1 LQGTIAQ
8 AAALA
13 IFGNDILRGYSR
25 ENFWPAAT
33 VFKFCKA
40 VRFVALSGEAA
51 KPTESLFTE
60 DPMQWISRLRD
71 EGTSSLRLH
80 HVARNDPRGS
90 DRMSVGFVGGGPRW
104 LMETQHARAS
114 DLWEARWQVV
124 NKDDP
129 DKKIWD
135 VAYCRVDQGRAHIPL
150 QTKSLTALRQDL
162 MMALSRIEEF
172 ATRRKLEMFAGAFRK
187 ATAILSSADPLAETY
202 HSDLAPT
209 PIMPLESDQRR
220 GQHNERRCR
229 PVGGIFQDALLLTS
243 GTGAYRYLGMQLLDI
258 GILYSQ
264 RVELHRQLHEIFPVG
279 TENALPARDHR
290 CGLGKRQFADI
301 ARV

>member
-1 LQGTIAQ
+1 MQGPIAQ
-8 AAALA
+8 ATALA
-13 IFGNDILRGYSR
+13 IFGNDILRGYQR

-51 KPTESLFTE
+51 KPTESLFAE

-90 DRMSVGFVGGGPRW
+90 DRMSVGFIGGGPRW
-104 LMETQHARAS
+104 LIETRHARAS

-129 DKKIWD
+129 DQKIWD
-135 VAYCRVDQGRAHIPL
+135 VAYCRVDQGRAPIPL
-150 QTKSLTALRQDL
+150 QTRSLTALRQDL
-162 MMALSRIEEF
+162 MMALSRIEAF
-172 ATRRKLEMFAGAFRK
+172 ATRQKLETFAGAFRNASGK
-187 ATAILSSADPLAETY
+187 LSSADPLAGTY

-209 PIMPLESDQRR
+209 PIMPLEAKQLLASAQAAWVFGGMGSWNDLGFDGSDQ
-220 GQHNERRCR
+220 QEYTALSDEL
-229 PVGGIFQDALLLTS
+229 FLLLNQALGVTVNTTS
-243 GTGAYRYLGMQLLDI
+243 GAAG
-258 GILYSQ
+258 
-264 RVELHRQLHEIFPVG
+264 P
-279 TENALPARDHR
+279 
-290 CGLGKRQFADI
+290 
-301 ARV
+301 

>member
-1 LQGTIAQ
+1 MKGRRSILFHGSKSGSQILQGTIAQ

-51 KPTESLFTE
+51 KPTESLFAE

-80 HVARNDPRGS
+80 HVARNDPRAS

-150 QTKSLTALRQDL
+150 QAKSLTALRQDL
-162 MMALSRIEEF
+162 MMALSRIEAF
-172 ATRRKLEMFAGAFRK
+172 ATRQKLEMFAGAFRK

-209 PIMPLESDQRR
+209 PIMPLEAKQLLAAIQAAWVFGGMGSWNDLGFDGNDQQEYTALSDQL
-220 GQHNERRCR
+220 
-229 PVGGIFQDALLLTS
+229 FLLLNQAISVAVNTTS
-243 GTGAYRYLGMQLLDI
+243 GAAG
-258 GILYSQ
+258 
-264 RVELHRQLHEIFPVG
+264 P
-279 TENALPARDHR
+279 
-290 CGLGKRQFADI
+290 
-301 ARV
+301 